1 MHNIHFLEVKN
12 YIRSTWKYLQ
22 EKTCLLKFEVIE
34 IKTFILRTII
44 TGLSLFLVDW
54 IVPGVTLSSVAAAFA
69 AALILGLINA
79 FIRPVLIFL
88 TFPITVVTLGVFL
101 LIINALTY
109 WLTAAIVPG
118 FDIDNF
124 FSAVI
129 GALITSIVGWGL
141 NRMIQSGT

>member
-1 MHNIHFLEVKN
+1 M
-12 YIRSTWKYLQ
+12 
-22 EKTCLLKFEVIE
+22 LKFEVIE

-141 NRMIQSGT
+141 NRMIQSGK

>member
-1 MHNIHFLEVKN
+1 M
-12 YIRSTWKYLQ
+12 WKYLQ

-141 NRMIQSGT
+141 NRMIQSGK